1 MPPTPISQCVSAVAL
16 SLAIS
21 ETLTWPAQPAAQ
33 VVRGLVGADAAVA
46 TVVLPIVIVQYETG
60 HGIVH
65 ARHPH
70 DLDRFLLATDLFL
83 YMTPHAT

>member
-1 MPPTPISQCVSAVAL
+1 
-16 SLAIS
+16 
-21 ETLTWPAQPAAQ
+21 
-33 VVRGLVGADAAVA
+33 VRGLVGADAAVA